1 MDNQGDPA
9 MRDAE
14 YALTRAELMAARAER
29 SATQPSKVFVSAQ
42 MDAKLARRLADYA
55 SKQKITRSEAMRR
68 AIVKLLP

>member
-1 MDNQGDPA
+1 

-14 YALTRAELMAARAER
+14 YALTRAELMAARAEG